1 MINYSRVEQG
11 HHSSPPSQQVDER
24 SVGEEQEETVVADQV
39 ELDVDDLGGDV
50 EQAQEV
56 QAEKPSADG
65 HVEEAKQL

>member
-1 MINYSRVEQG
+1 MVEQG
-11 HHSSPPSQQVDER
+11 HHSSPLSQQVDER

-50 EQAQEV
+50 EQAQKV

>member
-39 ELDVDDLGGDV
+39 ELDLDDLRVDV
-50 EQAQEV
+50 EQA
-56 QAEKPSADG
+56 
-65 HVEEAKQL
+65 